1 MFLFFKFWIF
11 NFICKL
17 QVCMSGFSVAKS
29 CLTLCHSMDCT
40 LPCSSVHGIS
50 QVRIL
55 EWVAI
60 SFSRESSQLS
70 DGTCISCIG
79 RQILYPW
86 ATWEAQTPS
95 MQTRKVQK
103 SVSHSIMSNSLQP
116 DERSLPG
123 SSIRGIFQARI
134 LGWVAISFKDH
145 VNTLPSLSQYFVI
158 LVWCEEG
165 HPACTSVASSDMAQP
180 LPPALVDTSLFLVPL
195 RLQTSLNLWTFTC
208 CCCCCCC

>member
-134 LGWVAISFKDH
+134 LGWVAISFSRRSFWPRDWTQVSH
-145 VNTLPSLSQYFVI
+145 IVGRSFTVWATREVCTLLLLLSLVSRVQ
-158 LVWCEEG
+158 LCAT
-165 HPACTSVASSDMAQP
+165 P
-180 LPPALVDTSLFLVPL
+180 
-195 RLQTSLNLWTFTC
+195 
-208 CCCCCCC
+208 